1 MRKSRIPCAT
11 RFRRIIDAPSASGFP
26 LKAVFEYS
34 ADANLRCNFNQSDK
48 MPFIR
53 WNRFPPERK

>member
-26 LKAVFEYS
+26 LKAVFEYF
-34 ADANLRCNFNQSDK
+34 ADANLRYIVD
-48 MPFIR
+48 
-53 WNRFPPERK
+53 

>member
-1 MRKSRIPCAT
+1 MR
-11 RFRRIIDAPSASGFP
+11 RRIRIS
-26 LKAVFEYS
+26 LKKVVFEYF